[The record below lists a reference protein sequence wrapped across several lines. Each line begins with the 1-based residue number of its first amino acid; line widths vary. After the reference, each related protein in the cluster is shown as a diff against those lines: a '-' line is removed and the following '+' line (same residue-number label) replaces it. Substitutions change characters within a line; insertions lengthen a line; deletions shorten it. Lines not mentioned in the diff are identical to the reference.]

1 VAVTVILVP
10 EPAAAEMVP
19 LPLPLV
25 RVKLV
30 VSELVQVTEVVMSC
44 CVLLL
49 GNVARAVN
57 VTLEFAVGVSV
68 DACRLMEVGVPSL
81 TVTVVVAGVAVP
93 KAAEIVVVQTP
104 ATVLAGVTKPV
115 LLMVAQLVVPEL
127 QPTFPVRS
135 LVEPSL

>member
-1 VAVTVILVP
+1 MTVILVP